1 MLIIDVDTRR
11 SCRVSPRKL
20 KSCSG
25 GGIVNSLINKLPFE
39 LHLPGG
45 YQFCGPGT
53 KLEKRLARGDQG
65 INHLDTACRAHD
77 IAYINEDLATRH
89 KADYELE
96 QRAWERVK
104 SKDARIGEKAAAWLV
119 TNIMK
124 GKRRFGMGYQEKLQN
139 VDKKQKR
146 KQVKGRRGAEK
157 KVPFGSGIVYRIRQE
172 LNKRKQM
179 LKNKPLKAAE
189 LALRVARHSLKM
201 TGGKQQ
207 IRLPRIIPI
216 PKVGGIL
223 PLLPIFA
230 GLSALGTLAGGAAG
244 IAKAV
249 HDAKI
254 GRQQLTEAN
263 RHNKTM
269 EAIALTKSGKGL
281 HLKPYRTGFGLY
293 LKPPLNSSCGSKNF

>member
-1 MLIIDVDTRR
+1 RG
-11 SCRVSPRKL
+11 RVPPRKL

-53 KLEKRLARGDQG
+53 KLEKRLAKGEQG
-65 INHLDTACRAHD
+65 INRLDTACRAHD
-77 IAYINEDLATRH
+77 IAYLNKDLATRH

-124 GKRRFGMGYQEKLQN
+124 GKRRLGMGYQEKLQN
-139 VDKKQKR
+139 FNNNRKRKNKR
-146 KQVKGRRGAEK
+146 KQSSVKKRRGGK
-157 KVPFGSGIVYRIRQE
+157 KIVTFGSGIVYRVRKE
-172 LNKRKQM
+172 LNKRKQI
-179 LKNKPLKAAE
+179 LKNNPLKAAE
-189 LALRVARHSLKM
+189 IALHAARNSLRM
-201 TGGKQQ
+201 AGGKKQ
-207 IRLPRIIPI
+207 IRLPRVIPI

-244 IAKAV
+244 IAKTV

-254 GRQQLTEAN
+254 GRQQLSEAN
-263 RHNKTM
+263 RHNKKM
-269 EAIALTKSGKGL
+269 EEIALSKSGKGL
-281 HLKPYRTGFGLY
+281 HLKPYRSGFGLY
-293 LKPPLNSSCGSKNF
+293 LKPPLHLSSTSKNF